1 MHLSFPHLNWVD
13 GIIVVVLGFTLVRG
27 AFRGL
32 VRESL
37 GVVSVVGAYVL
48 AGHTYHFV
56 EPAFLDTLPTPAI
69 GSGVSF
75 VLTFVAFALVL
86 MLLFRLGEHGLVRAV
101 NLGPV
106 NPAGG
111 LVLGTLKGALMV
123 SIILFVLRVAP
134 SGEAWVNQSALSRL
148 FVPMANAMGEGF
160 LKALPEAPA
169 KKFRALEPT

>member
-1 MHLSFPHLNWVD
+1 MSFPHLSWLDAV
-13 GIIVVVLGFTLVRG
+13 IVVVLGFTLVRG

-37 GVVSVVGAYVL
+37 GVVSVGGAYVL
-48 AGHTYHFV
+48 ASHTYHAV

-69 GSGVSF
+69 GAGVSF
-75 VLTFVAFALVL
+75 ALTFVGFALVL

-111 LVLGTLKGALMV
+111 LVLGALKGVLVVAIL
-123 SIILFVLRVAP
+123 LFVLRVAP
-134 SGEAWVNQSALSRL
+134 SGEDLAQESAIAHL
-148 FVPMANAMGEGF
+148 FLPVADALGEGF
-160 LKALPEAPA
+160 LRALPDAP
-169 KKFRALEPT
+169 KKTFRALEPT

>member
-1 MHLSFPHLNWVD
+1 MSFPHLNGLDV
-13 GIIVVVLGFTLVRG
+13 IILGVLGFTMIRG

-37 GVVSVVGAYVL
+37 GVAAVGGAYVL
-48 AGHTYHFV
+48 AGLFYKSI
-56 EPAFLDTLPTPAI
+56 EPAFVDTLPTPAI

-75 VLTFVAFALVL
+75 SLTFVGFALLL
-86 MLLFRLGEHGLVRAV
+86 MLLFRLGEHGLVRAIH
-101 NLGPV
+101 LGPV